1 VAIDYAILKKQSV
14 WRTLAAAYRECE
26 SVARHPDFNSAM
38 MVQRHYGEAR
48 ARSLMLASPEAEER
62 CGTMGDRF
70 IHSWFRRS
78 RRLAPGSHAL
88 LFGLIVVTST
98 AYHSPF
104 SKPSDPS
111 WVSPLVSQ
119 PLVELALR
127 IPAYLHCKYAQDR
140 PIARSAFAD
149 VLPADVLQRGLG
161 KGGPALWVKDVVERN
176 SEFIREYLLDGILV
190 GRKLLDRKKLETVLS
205 PRIAKSTA
213 IVSDIFAK
221 LYIEA
226 WLKKWH

>member
-1 VAIDYAILKKQSV
+1 
-14 WRTLAAAYRECE
+14 
-26 SVARHPDFNSAM
+26 
-38 MVQRHYGEAR
+38 
-48 ARSLMLASPEAEER
+48 MLASPDAEER
-62 CGTMGDRF
+62 CSSMGGRF
-70 IHSWFRRS
+70 IHPWLRES
-78 RRLAPGSHAL
+78 RLLAPGSHAL

-104 SKPSDPS
+104 SMPFDPPV
-111 WVSPLVSQ
+111 VSPLVGQ

-140 PIARSAFAD
+140 PIARMAFAD
-149 VLPADVLQRGLG
+149 VLPPEILQRGLG

-176 SEFIREYLLDGILV
+176 SEFLREYLLDGILV
-190 GRKLLDRKKLETVLS
+190 RRKLVDRKKLEAVLS

-213 IVSDIFAK
+213 LVTDLFAK

-226 WLKKWH
+226 WLRKWR

>member
-1 VAIDYAILKKQSV
+1 
-14 WRTLAAAYRECE
+14 
-26 SVARHPDFNSAM
+26 
-38 MVQRHYGEAR
+38 
-48 ARSLMLASPEAEER
+48 MLASLEAEEH

-70 IHSWFRRS
+70 IHPWFRRT
-78 RRLAPGSHAL
+78 RFLAPGSHAL

-104 SKPSDPS
+104 SNPSDPPV
-111 WVSPLVSQ
+111 VSPLVSQ

-140 PIARSAFAD
+140 PIARMAFAN
-149 VLPADVLQRGLG
+149 VLPPEILQRGLG

-176 SEFIREYLLDGILV
+176 SEFLREYLLDGILV
-190 GRKLLDRKKLETVLS
+190 RRMLVDRKKLETVLS

-213 IVSDIFAK
+213 VVTDIFAK

-226 WLKKWH
+226 WLRKWP